1 MSEVFRFIHAADVHL
16 GSFLNINGK
25 PQEEIQALCKNAVY
39 DGFERI
45 CDKAISLKVDFILLC
60 GDVYDSY
67 LRSVRG
73 NRFFINQ
80 CLRLSERNIG
90 VYVIYGNHDATNE
103 KEELFTMP
111 SNVHILSSDKVE
123 SLEIRRAGEVIAKV
137 IGKSY
142 KHRSEKEKIYENYLL
157 NNDVFNIAMLH
168 TALEGDNKNYIPCT
182 VEELKRVLNIDYW
195 ALGHIH
201 KPKILSETKP
211 IIAFPG
217 IPQGRDMGEQ
227 GGGGVFYVEVSGK
240 EVVHMEFLP
249 LAKVVYKR
257 IEIVIGDGNKIENYS
272 DLVQVILEEISSLTY
287 SLPEISK
294 EIKSSWEDKPLSE
307 DKFSSEPRYSKEGFK
322 DEFKGYIVQLIIKGR
337 TELHSKITHMKE
349 EDYKHFIESIKEEL
363 NIEKYFLWIDSIIF
377 RTAPIMLDF
386 ENLKRQNSIFQ
397 DLEEVIALYEGE
409 DKYKKELVKNWGA
422 IWKEQVYTENIEE
435 DKFHFDEEIFEDII
449 LQAKELVTQKLV
461 EALEIT

>member
-1 MSEVFRFIHAADVHL
+1 MSETFRFIHAADVHL

-25 PQEEIQALCKNAVY
+25 PEEEIQALCKSAVY

-67 LRSVRG
+67 LRSVRA

-80 CLRLSERNIG
+80 CIRLSEKNIG

-103 KEELFTMP
+103 KEELFAMP
-111 SNVHILSSDKVE
+111 ENLHILSSHKVE
-123 SLEIRRAGEVIAKV
+123 NFEVQRAGVVIAKI

-142 KHRSEKEKIYENYLL
+142 KHRSEKEKNYENYLL

-182 VEELKRVLNIDYW
+182 LEELKRVPNIDYW

-201 KPKILSETKP
+201 KPKILSDAKP

-227 GGGGVFYVEVSGK
+227 EVGGVFYLEVTGK

-249 LAKVVYKR
+249 LAKIIYKS
-257 IEIVIGDGNKIENYS
+257 IEIALGDEHKVENYS
-272 DLVQVILEEISSLTY
+272 DLVQVILEQISNLTY
-287 SLPEISK
+287 SIPEISK
-294 EIKSSWEDKPLSE
+294 EVKCSLQHKSSTGFK
-307 DKFSSEPRYSKEGFK
+307 YTAEGFK
-322 DEFKGYIVQLIIKGR
+322 DEFKGYILQLIIKGR
-337 TELHSKITHMKE
+337 TELHSKISHMKE
-349 EDYKHFIESIKEEL
+349 EDYKQFIESIKEEL
-363 NIEKYFLWIDSIIF
+363 NIENYFLWIDSIIF
-377 RTAPIMLDF
+377 RTAPIMQDF

-397 DLEEVIALYEGE
+397 DLEEVIALYKEQ
-409 DKYKKELVKNWGA
+409 DQYKNELVKNLGS
-422 IWKEQVYTENIEE
+422 IWKEQFYTENMEE
-435 DKFHFDEEIFEDII
+435 DKFHFDEAILEDII
-449 LQAKELVTQKLV
+449 LQAKELVTEKLV